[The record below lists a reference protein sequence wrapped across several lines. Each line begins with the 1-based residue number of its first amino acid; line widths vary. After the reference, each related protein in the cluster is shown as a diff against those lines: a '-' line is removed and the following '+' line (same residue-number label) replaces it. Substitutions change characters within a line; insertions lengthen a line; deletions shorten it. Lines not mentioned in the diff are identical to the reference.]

1 MGQVW
6 WGWHEGLRYLVRYP
20 VKCWAAVC
28 DVSLEVRGVVCAG
41 SPSVG
46 FCPHVS
52 DKPRDWMRSLWMRLW
67 IEKSETFDIWVAY
80 TFRGSNS
87 EEEPAN
93 EPENK
98 HASASR

>member
-1 MGQVW
+1 
-6 WGWHEGLRYLVRYP
+6 
-20 VKCWAAVC
+20 
-28 DVSLEVRGVVCAG
+28 
-41 SPSVG
+41 
-46 FCPHVS
+46 
-52 DKPRDWMRSLWMRLW
+52 MRLW

-98 HASASR
+98 HASASRQQENQEECCLGTREEKTLGESECSSACTKLFTGMYERQWYL